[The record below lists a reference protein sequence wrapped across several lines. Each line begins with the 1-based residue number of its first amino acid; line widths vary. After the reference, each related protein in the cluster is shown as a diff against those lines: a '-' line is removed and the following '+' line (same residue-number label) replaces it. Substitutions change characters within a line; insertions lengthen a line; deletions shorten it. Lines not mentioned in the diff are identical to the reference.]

1 MLDFGFKSA
10 FFGLQYGGCEYVC
23 SGEPCKNC
31 TPGTECDVAPYER
44 CELDA
49 VLGTANCSKTEILL
63 EYYLRWKL
71 RADERPDEYD
81 VVFPL
86 ECTELDFCD
95 NITHPWQQQLKLHI
109 GLRAPQKATGE
120 WVVVASVG
128 RKDAKA
134 VDRLGDL
141 GFDKQILLADLP
153 TGTLYA
159 DFPSVSLLMT
169 KWNWEQKWDAA
180 FLGVCVKVFEPTVP
194 KG

>member
-1 MLDFGFKSA
+1 M
-10 FFGLQYGGCEYVC
+10 C

-86 ECTELDFCD
+86 ECTELDFCGKS
-95 NITHPWQQQLKLHI
+95 NRMSFFISEF
-109 GLRAPQKATGE
+109 QKN
-120 WVVVASVG
+120 SI
-128 RKDAKA
+128 
-134 VDRLGDL
+134 
-141 GFDKQILLADLP
+141 FD
-153 TGTLYA
+153 
-159 DFPSVSLLMT
+159 
-169 KWNWEQKWDAA
+169 
-180 FLGVCVKVFEPTVP
+180 
-194 KG
+194 